1 MTDSS
6 DSALSLPPDPAH
18 PVLRPCRSLASQA
31 AKRLL
36 LAEGPAATSCGK
48 HACPTCLNANRLK
61 LCLACPT
68 VNYIQAKLCRNKS
81 CRAVFASKHKR
92 STITSREEYNTKV
105 RLARAAIAKAH
116 ALVRD
121 LQHVAPEVE
130 LTSFFHAPTPPFI
143 ADVAQPDKRPDPK
156 RARVVDNA
164 SPHDDEERSKG
175 WLYPMVEVYLSGGCT
190 ALPTQL
196 RHREDGLLTCQPS
209 LVSAQSGQL
218 PQSLDSDTQPSW
230 SRLLPPCVLAFQ
242 QRFLPTSTL
251 RTRALVQAGN
261 TATQCQHCH
270 HNPASYSQHSRSS
283 ASAPLAA
290 PPSLRPAKAF
300 ASCAYPNMAAAPVP
314 CEPWTSPYICS
325 EPFDLDEAL
334 LSEPLPSLA
343 QVCREVR
350 RDGP

>member
-175 WLYPMVEVYLSGGCT
+175 WLYPMVEVKPFLG
-190 ALPTQL
+190 L
-196 RHREDGLLTCQPS
+196 RVAYIDADNSLL
-209 LVSAQSGQL
+209 
-218 PQSLDSDTQPSW
+218 
-230 SRLLPPCVLAFQ
+230 
-242 QRFLPTSTL
+242 FL
-251 RTRALVQAGN
+251 GW
-261 TATQCQHCH
+261 
-270 HNPASYSQHSRSS
+270 
-283 ASAPLAA
+283 APLQLSSTFYR
-290 PPSLRPAKAF
+290 PGSNEYLCWLGVSLRWMY
-300 ASCAYPNMAAAPVP
+300 CATHST
-314 CEPWTSPYICS
+314 TSS
-325 EPFDLDEAL
+325 
-334 LSEPLPSLA
+334 
-343 QVCREVR
+343 
-350 RDGP
+350 